1 MKIDT
6 FSGTVPQM
14 VVESQNQRVQGLGV
28 EGVSWTSSMGDHLHL
43 HLSYCCC
50 HCRFLFCASLFSF
63 SPLPLSL
70 AHVACGV
77 PLPLPFSGAPPVL
90 ACVPHL
96 VSSIY
101 WWCRVHCHCR
111 KKQTSLLQYVLQDS
125 QCSTVRKESP
135 ETLHLS
141 LSDDE
146 DDEGARLTGAGFG
159 FRTRG
164 FGAGFSAGGKN
175 KHWAH

>member
-6 FSGTVPQM
+6 FSRTVPQM
-14 VVESQNQRVQGLGV
+14 VEESQNQKVQGSGV

-43 HLSYCCC
+43 RLSYCCC

-90 ACVPHL
+90 VCVPHL

-111 KKQTSLLQYVLQDS
+111 QKTNIPFTICASGFPVFHRNERDPRDAS
-125 QCSTVRKESP
+125 PVTVRGWWRRSFNWGWFWLP
-135 ETLHLS
+135 YT
-141 LSDDE
+141 
-146 DDEGARLTGAGFG
+146 RLWC
-159 FRTRG
+159 RLLCRWE
-164 FGAGFSAGGKN
+164 K
-175 KHWAH
+175 